1 MPVRSGFRHD
11 ALNTPEGLRALASRD
26 IAAVYRLLSEAGVPQ
41 RDIASLTGQSQSE
54 VSAILN
60 GRTVM
65 AYEVMVKIAEGL
77 DIPRGFMG
85 LAYDEE
91 LPPFTTPGEEMDE
104 EMKRRAL
111 LAVGSLA
118 LFDRPVLG
126 DLLEIPRPPEVPTPL
141 PSKLGL
147 SDVRALDSLT
157 AELRGWAQLWGGGA
171 GTIGGI
177 ADRSE
182 RLLSVSATDMV
193 RQRLQSTLAKL
204 HTVAGWAAF
213 DEFLDDLAREH
224 FARAMSLG
232 AASNDPYWIGFALYG
247 GGRIVA
253 ESGYP
258 NDALKYYQLAEVA
271 VSEDSGRHGN
281 PPMVRGLL
289 HGESALE
296 LAALKHHS
304 VQSELAAL
312 GDTEPNADSAHL
324 AAQTYIRMG
333 NLDIAQPFAVG
344 AVQRWE
350 GSPIRRHAVIADITL
365 ALVYVTA
372 GDPRGL
378 PLTHKA
384 LTSVSE
390 IRSVRARTRLRNLV
404 AALERRPASDYK
416 ELAVMARR
424 VVGQKPL

>member
-1 MPVRSGFRHD
+1 MHD
-11 ALNTPEGLRALASRD
+11 ALNTPEGLRALATRD
-26 IAAVYRLLSEAGVPQ
+26 IAAVYRLLSDAGVPQ
-41 RDIASLTGQSQSE
+41 RDIAALTGQSQSE

-60 GRTVM
+60 GRTVIG
-65 AYEVMVKIAEGL
+65 YDVMVKIAEGL

-91 LPPFTTPGEEMDE
+91 LPPLTTGEEMDE

-111 LAVGSLA
+111 LAVGSLV
-118 LFDRPVLG
+118 LFDHPVLG
-126 DLLEIPRPPEVPTPL
+126 ELLEIPKRPEVPTPL

-147 SDVRALDSLT
+147 SDVHALDALT
-157 AELRGWAQLWGGGA
+157 TELRGWAQLWGGGA
-171 GTIGGI
+171 ATIGGI

-182 RLLSVSATDMV
+182 RLLSVSATPMV

-213 DEFLDDLAREH
+213 DECLDDLARNH

-232 AASNDPYWIGFALYG
+232 GAAGDPYWIGFALYG

-253 ESGYP
+253 ETGHP

-271 VSEDSGRHGN
+271 VSEDKGRHGN
-281 PPMVRGLL
+281 PPMLTGLL

-296 LAALKHHS
+296 LAALGHHS

-312 GDTEPNADSAHL
+312 RDTEPNADSAHL

-365 ALVYVTA
+365 AIVNVQA
-372 GDPRGL
+372 GEPRGL
-378 PLTHKA
+378 QLAHKA

-390 IRSVRARTRLRNLV
+390 IRSVRARVRLRNLV
-404 AALERRPASDYK
+404 TALERRPGSDYK
-416 ELAVMARR
+416 ELAMR
-424 VVGQKPL
+424 VRKFVL